1 MEQFN
6 KERLVGVFILGVPF
20 WMEILL
26 FDKDFPIL
34 IIILMSCVFSAYL
47 ACFIE
52 IAAYLYNSSKSS
64 GG

>member
-1 MEQFN
+1 MELFN
-6 KERLVGVFILGVPF
+6 KERLIGVFILGVPL

-26 FDKDFPIL
+26 FDKDFPVL
-34 IIILMSCVFSAYL
+34 IVILMSCVFSAYL

-52 IAAYLYNSSKSS
+52 IAAYLYNSSKLS